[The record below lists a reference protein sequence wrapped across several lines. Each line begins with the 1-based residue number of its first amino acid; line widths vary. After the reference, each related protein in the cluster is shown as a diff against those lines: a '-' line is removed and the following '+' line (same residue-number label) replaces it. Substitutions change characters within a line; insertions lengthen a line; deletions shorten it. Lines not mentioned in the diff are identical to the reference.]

1 MVSEIATHQSLLCT
15 KLAFPEMDSIGN
27 PFKQTKLWEE
37 SMNFLIS
44 KFQLSDKWDLENS
57 LFSFGLFQRAEN
69 CIFGHK
75 TQVPRFFYQASGRSP
90 LARFLM
96 VLGRLFSAKL
106 KQKHVA
112 AYCSIIIP

>member
-44 KFQLSDKWDLENS
+44 KFQLTDMWDLENS

-75 TQVPRFFYQASGRSP
+75 TQVPRFFIRPRVEAHW
-90 LARFLM
+90 LDF
-96 VLGRLFSAKL
+96 
-106 KQKHVA
+106 
-112 AYCSIIIP
+112 